1 MAEETVKVQ
10 AQSVD
15 LDTVDA
21 NLVEENITIS
31 ADANPMEAPAPVNDG
46 VHRVKLVG
54 ATEWFQSETVPKKSG
69 GEPTTFFKT
78 QFSGIIVSDD
88 PKENNKRVFGR
99 VNTLTFDGKNEMAY
113 IMLQILGG
121 KDNPEARKYVE
132 GLTNIRDLATA
143 FKQALA
149 GEPIIKLSTKWVA
162 QYKVEEGGKDVYKT
176 YLSGQANFP
185 KVGGVPQHVVNAPR
199 IGEVVAQA
207 QIQDYFP
214 DNA

>member
-1 MAEETVKVQ
+1 MADEAVKQ
-10 AQSVD
+10 AQQID

-21 NLVEENITIS
+21 GLVEENITIS

-54 ATEWFQSETVPKKSG
+54 ATEWFQSETKPKG
-69 GEPTTFFKT
+69 GNEPTTFFKT
-78 QFSGIIVSDD
+78 QFSGIVVSED
-88 PKENNKRVFGR
+88 PKQNNKRVFGR

-121 KDNPEARKYVE
+121 KDNAEARKYVE
-132 GLTNIRDLATA
+132 GLTNIRDLASA
-143 FKQALA
+143 FRNALA
-149 GEPIIKLSTKWVA
+149 SEPIIKVSTKWVA
-162 QYKVEEGGKDVYKT
+162 QYKTEEGGKEVYKT

-185 KVGGVPQHVVNAPR
+185 KVAGVPQHVVNAPR
-199 IGEVVAQA
+199 IGEVTAQA

-214 DNA
+214 DTV

>member
-1 MAEETVKVQ
+1 MADEATKQ
-10 AQSVD
+10 AQQVD

-21 NLVEENITIS
+21 SLVEELITIS
-31 ADANPMEAPAPVNDG
+31 ADANPMEAPAPIGDG

-54 ATEWFQSETVPKKSG
+54 ANEWFQSETKPKG
-69 GEPTTFFKT
+69 NNEPTTFFKT
-78 QFSGIIVSDD
+78 QFNGIVVSED

-121 KDNPEARKYVE
+121 KDNAEARAYVE

-143 FKQALA
+143 FKQAIA
-149 GEPIIKLSTKWVA
+149 GEPIIKISTKWVA
-162 QYKVEEGGKDVYKT
+162 QYKTEEGGKDVYKT

-185 KVGGVPQHVVNAPR
+185 KVNGVPQHVVNAPR

>member
-1 MAEETVKVQ
+1 MADDVKQ
-10 AQSVD
+10 AQSIN
-15 LDTVDA
+15 LDEVDA
-21 NLVEENITIS
+21 SLVEESITIS
-31 ADANPMEAPAPVNDG
+31 ADVNPMEAPAPIGDG

-54 ATEWFQSETVPKKSG
+54 ANEWFQSETKPKGSN
-69 GEPTTFFKT
+69 EPTTFFKT
-78 QFSGIIVSDD
+78 QFSGIVISDD
-88 PKENNKRVFGR
+88 PKQNNKRVFGR

-121 KDNPEARKYVE
+121 KDNPEARAYVE

-185 KVGGVPQHVVNAPR
+185 KVNGVPQHVVNAPR

>member
-1 MAEETVKVQ
+1 MADEAVKQ
-10 AQSVD
+10 AQQVD

-21 NLVEENITIS
+21 SLVEESITIS
-31 ADANPMEAPAPVNDG
+31 ADANPLEAPAPIGDG

-54 ATEWFQSETVPKKSG
+54 ATEWFQSETKPKG
-69 GEPTTFFKT
+69 NNEPTTFFKT
-78 QFSGIIVSDD
+78 QFNGIVVSDD

-121 KDNPEARKYVE
+121 KDNAEARAYVE

-143 FKQALA
+143 FKQAIA

-162 QYKVEEGGKDVYKT
+162 QYKTEEGGKEVYKT

-185 KVGGVPQHVVNAPR
+185 KVNGVPQHVVNAPR

>member
-1 MAEETVKVQ
+1 MAEEKVQ

-21 NLVEENITIS
+21 SLVEESITIS
-31 ADANPMEAPAPVNDG
+31 ADVNPMESPAPVNDG

-54 ATEWFQSETVPKKSG
+54 ATEWFQSETKPKNG

-78 QFSGIIVSDD
+78 QFSGIVVSDD
-88 PKENNKRVFGR
+88 PKQNNKRVFGR
-99 VNTLTFDGKNEMAY
+99 VNTLEFDGKNEMAY

-121 KDNPEARKYVE
+121 KDNPEARAFVE
-132 GLTNIRDLATA
+132 GLKNIRDLATA
-143 FKQALA
+143 FRNALA

-162 QYKVEEGGKDVYKT
+162 QYKVEEGGKEVYKT
-176 YLSGQANFP
+176 YMSGQNNFP
-185 KVGGVPQHVVNAPR
+185 KINGVPQHVVNAPR

>member
-1 MAEETVKVQ
+1 MADDVKVQ

-21 NLVEENITIS
+21 SLVEEQVTIS

-54 ATEWFQSETVPKKSG
+54 ATEWFQSETKPNKN
-69 GEPTTFFKT
+69 GESTTFFKT
-78 QFSGIIVSDD
+78 QFSGIVVSDD
-88 PKENNKRVFGR
+88 PKQNNKRVFGR

-162 QYKVEEGGKDVYKT
+162 QYKVEENGKDVYKI
-176 YLSGQANFP
+176 YLSGQASFP
-185 KVGGVPQHVVNAPR
+185 KVNGVPQHVVNAPR
-199 IGEVVAQA
+199 IGEISAQA

>member
-1 MAEETVKVQ
+1 MSEEKVIP
-10 AQSVD
+10 QSINLDEVD
-15 LDTVDA
+15 GS
-21 NLVEENITIS
+21 LVEESIVIS
-31 ADANPMEAPAPVNDG
+31 ADANPMEAPAPVGDG

-54 ATEWFQSETVPKKSG
+54 GNEWFQSETKPKG
-69 GEPTTFFKT
+69 NNEPTTFFKT
-78 QFSGIIVSDD
+78 QFSGIVVSED
-88 PKENNKRVFGR
+88 PKQNNKRVFGR

-121 KDNPEARKYVE
+121 KENEEARKFVE
-132 GLTNIRDLATA
+132 GLKSIKALATA
-143 FKQALA
+143 FQEALA
-149 GEPIIKLSTKWVA
+149 GEPIIKVSTKWVA
-162 QYKVEEGGKDVYKT
+162 QYKVEESGKDVYKT

-199 IGEVVAQA
+199 IGEVTAQA